1 MESTIIKGTSSNQ
14 ENDMEKVLNSIE
26 MQLLHT
32 TTTLQLIISSI

>member
-14 ENDMEKVLNSIE
+14 ENDMEKVLNSKE
-26 MQLLHT
+26 MQLLH